1 MCETE
6 EISLFCSGKK
16 QDVNQSPEISPQVSV
31 GVERNLSHRCQSH
44 SDGRPGLS
52 RPLSMDSTLNTES
65 PVIPRTPS
73 SPMSHLRGQPSYLR
87 PLCHHYNTQYH
98 IPSPDDCCRVTNH
111 PQNLAASNSQ
121 FILLTVWGIANLGK
135 AHLEISGSCGC
146 NPMRLGLHAGEV
158 LITWDIQDGART
170 WLMTEADCSLG
181 LVNQTLACGLS
192 SRSVSG

>member
-1 MCETE
+1 MGFPSIIPFSLNWCASIAQSRALWQSITFFREIVCETE

-52 RPLSMDSTLNTES
+52 HPLSMDSTLNTES

-121 FILLTVWGIANLGK
+121 FILLTVCKSGK
-135 AHLEISGSCGC
+135 GSPR
-146 NPMRLGLHAGEV
+146 NF
-158 LITWDIQDGART
+158 
-170 WLMTEADCSLG
+170 WLMWLQSDAAG
-181 LVNQTLACGLS
+181 AAC
-192 SRSVSG
+192 R